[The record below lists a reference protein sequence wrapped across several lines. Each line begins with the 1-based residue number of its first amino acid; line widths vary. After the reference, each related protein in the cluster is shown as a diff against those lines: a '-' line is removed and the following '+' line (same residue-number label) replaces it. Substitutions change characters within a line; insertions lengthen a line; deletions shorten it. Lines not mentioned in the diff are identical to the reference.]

1 MLFSYKPTFINQN
14 TRQSIPKH
22 NEMQLKMNYSYS
34 YANQNGLEPFQNP
47 YVTLYNNNI
56 NTNQPK
62 IKLYNSNLRVFD
74 GIKHTK
80 ELTRMKRSC
89 FTCG

>member
-1 MLFSYKPTFINQN
+1 MLFSYKSTFIGQN
-14 TRQSIPKH
+14 ARHSNPKH
-22 NEMQLKMNYSYS
+22 NELQLKMNYSYS
-34 YANQNGLEPFQNP
+34 YANQNNPEPYIAP
-47 YVTLYNNNI
+47 YENNI

-62 IKLYNSNLRVFD
+62 IKLYNNKLRVFD
-74 GIKHTK
+74 GIKYTK

>member
-1 MLFSYKPTFINQN
+1 MLFSYKPTFITQN
-14 TRQSIPKH
+14 VRHSNPKH

-34 YANQNGLEPFQNP
+34 YANKNSLEP
-47 YVTLYNNNI
+47 YITSYENNI

-62 IKLYNSNLRVFD
+62 IKLYNNKLRVFD